1 MLSPA
6 RAFLR
11 ATPQSLLRERKLI
24 YIITYRNIM
33 IDVKRKIERE
43 IEKREKRIKIYPWLL
58 R

>member
-33 IDVKRKIERE
+33 IDIKRKIERE
-43 IEKREKRIKIYPWLL
+43 IEKREKRIKFYPWLS